1 MLDRL
6 YARATLHA
14 AFERVRSHGGC
25 HGADGMTV
33 GQFAARLE
41 TELDRLQ
48 DRLLRR
54 RYRPFPLL
62 RFHVGKEASGRR
74 CLSIPTV
81 RDRVAQTAVF
91 LVTRDLFEA
100 EFEDASFAYRQGR
113 SVRTA
118 IHRVNSLRE
127 QGFRYLV
134 DADIDAFFDSI
145 PHPKLLDRLSSLSLD
160 PYILELFER
169 WIAAEIY
176 DGRTVVRLAKG
187 VPQGSVVSPML
198 ANLFLDELDENLA
211 LFGQAVVRYAD
222 DFLVLCKTPQD
233 AEQALELTDYL
244 VAELELHLNREKTRI
259 ASFDQ
264 GFEFLGAVFIKDSI
278 YLPFDRHRP
287 EPVEPVLPSP
297 LDLWTYLE
305 LRTGECE

>member
-1 MLDRL
+1 MPTKFGPL
-6 YARATLHA
+6 RATALNIFTCLGSLLPEGLIRPA
-14 AFERVRSHGGC
+14 VSRITRPPAGRSLVIEE
-25 HGADGMTV
+25 DDSSDD
-33 GQFAARLE
+33 ARPALCSRN
-41 TELDRLQ
+41 TACCLRASALQWRLP
-48 DRLLRR
+48 RR

-74 CLSIPTV
+74 CLSIRTV
-81 RDRVAQTAVF
+81 RVRVAQTAVF
-91 LVTRDLFEA
+91 LVTRELFEA

-169 WIAAEIY
+169 W
-176 DGRTVVRLAKG
+176 
-187 VPQGSVVSPML
+187 
-198 ANLFLDELDENLA
+198 
-211 LFGQAVVRYAD
+211 
-222 DFLVLCKTPQD
+222 
-233 AEQALELTDYL
+233 
-244 VAELELHLNREKTRI
+244 ELELHLNREKTRI
-259 ASFDQ
+259 TSFDQ

-305 LRTGECE
+305 LRADGCE